1 MAGDLK
7 IRPAAEADISL
18 LVSLIRALAE
28 YEKASPGAVPVT
40 ETLLRDAL
48 FGERPSAEALL
59 AFVGSEVVGYAVFFH
74 NFSTWRARPGVYLED
89 LFVLP
94 EHRGG
99 GIGKALLKRVAR
111 IAVER
116 GCPRME
122 WLVLDWNQPAI
133 EFYRS
138 LGAITLDEWTTFRL
152 QDEALSKV
160 AKS

>member
-1 MAGDLK
+1 MARDVK
-7 IRPAAEADISL
+7 IRPAAEPDISV
-18 LVSLIRALAE
+18 LVSLIRALGE
-28 YEKASPGAVPVT
+28 YEKAPPGAVPVT
-40 ETLLRDAL
+40 ERLLRDAL

-59 AFVGSEVVGYAVFFH
+59 ALVGSEVAGYAIFFH

-94 EHRGG
+94 QHRGG
-99 GIGKALLKRVAR
+99 GIGKALLKHVAR

-122 WLVLDWNQPAI
+122 WMVLDWNQPAI